1 MPYTQDI
8 LEELDILARYNL
20 ATTLEGIKV
29 HQHSAQAA
37 TIAATLR
44 LFNKGLISQEDG
56 GYLTS
61 LGREAAEHTQAALRI
76 LKSADMTTA

>member
-8 LEELDILARYNL
+8 LEELDLLSRYNL

-29 HQHSAQAA
+29 HQHTAPEPM
-37 TIAATLR
+37 IAATQR
-44 LFNKGLISQEDG
+44 LFKKGLITQEDG

-61 LGREAAEHTQAALRI
+61 LGRKAAEHTQAALLI
-76 LKSADMTTA
+76 LKPN

>member
-8 LEELDILARYNL
+8 LDELDLLARYNL

-29 HQHSAQAA
+29 HQHLAPEATVAA
-37 TIAATLR
+37 TQR
-44 LFNKGLISQEDG
+44 LYKKGLISQEDG

-61 LGREAAEHTQAALRI
+61 LGREAAEHTQAVLRI
-76 LKSADMTTA
+76 LKPD